1 MKRLVVAVLGVL
13 VAAPAWA
20 GGHFEPHSM
29 VAPSVNGL
37 THVWRP
43 SEAISPPDALRIF
56 RPSEAI
62 SPPDSFRHPDE
73 AISPPVAYRVG
84 LPSEA
89 ISPPDSYRIPSEAIS
104 PPDLALG
111 PLVKPVWKD

>member
-43 SEAISPPDALRIF
+43 SEAISPPD
-56 RPSEAI
+56 
-62 SPPDSFRHPDE
+62 
-73 AISPPVAYRVG
+73 
-84 LPSEA
+84 
-89 ISPPDSYRIPSEAIS
+89 
-104 PPDLALG
+104 LALG